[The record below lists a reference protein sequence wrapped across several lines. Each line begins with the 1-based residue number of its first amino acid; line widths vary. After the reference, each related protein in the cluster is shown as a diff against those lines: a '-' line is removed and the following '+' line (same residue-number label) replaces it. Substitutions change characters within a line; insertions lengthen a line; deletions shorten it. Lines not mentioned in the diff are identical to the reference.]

1 MSFAIQTT
9 VLKVNLQAFV
19 SQCAI
24 PNGIHTKHKIYFSNP
39 GSHLRY
45 IKKDCWATK
54 GDLVKF
60 MLICEPVDSFLLKK
74 RKWSIWGA
82 LLYFCL
88 DIISIWF
95 CTFFL
100 KFCAFLAPWSL
111 LGS

>member
-74 RKWSIWGA
+74 RNGQFGG
-82 LLYFCL
+82 LYF
-88 DIISIWF
+88 
-95 CTFFL
+95 TFAL
-100 KFCAFLAPWSL
+100 TLSAF
-111 LGS
+111 GSVLFS